1 MKRSEKYPETDS
13 FKYYNANPKG
23 KHTCDCVIRALSAG
37 LDKEYSEVVMDLAKL
52 QIQTGFDDGD
62 IKLYGKYLE
71 NNGWIKHKQPRKD
84 DNTKYTGK
92 HWCRYLSI
100 NDKNGNI
107 GSIIA
112 NIGGHHVVCIKPT
125 NSGDGFNCR
134 YKVLDT
140 WDSSDGCIGIYW
152 TKGERV

>member
-1 MKRSEKYPETDS
+1 MKRSEKYPETTT
-13 FKYYNANPKG
+13 FKYYNPNPKN
-23 KHTCDCVIRALSAG
+23 KITCDCVIRSLCTG
-37 LDKEYSEVVMDLAKL
+37 LDKDYSEVVMDLAKL

-71 NNGWIKHKQPRKD
+71 NNGWIKHKQPRKY

-92 HWCRYLSI
+92 DWCKYLSM
-100 NDKNGNI
+100 NDNI
-107 GSIIA
+107 GPIVA

-125 NSGDGFNCR
+125 NLRDIYNCR
-134 YKVLDT
+134 YKVFDT
-140 WDSSDGCIGIYW
+140 WDSTDGCIGIYW